1 MLNLFQ
7 HLAGGKFWLRFMG
20 LENSYDVFPDSVEKT
35 DIFHK
40 IEDFEKRSNKF
51 RMTVDFEQVRRFS
64 RGIFLVFDCVV
75 EHLANSFKLIIPQR
89 TVDKL
94 LRK

>member
-7 HLAGGKFWLRFMG
+7 HLAGGKYGLRFMG
-20 LENSYDVFPDSVEKT
+20 LENLYDFLADSVKKP

-40 IEDFEKRSNKF
+40 IEDFERSNKF
-51 RMTVDFEQVRRFS
+51 RMTVNLAQGRRFS
-64 RGIFLVFDCVV
+64 GGIFLVFDCVV